1 MRVLL
6 IDKNASSSIALKDL
20 VNRLGLICDH
30 HDGLPEML
38 SKKPNA
44 YSAIVINTEDAEKQ
58 CQLIRERLIRTPIM
72 ILSSRKGTKDV
83 VRGLESGADD
93 YVGKPFEVNEF
104 AARVRALVRRDQFV
118 KMAILKIG
126 DLVIDTQALT
136 VKRAGKEIKLT
147 DREFTLLVELATN
160 HSQVVTRDTIRSK
173 VWGDEYSTSNT
184 IDVHIR
190 HLRRKIDEGYDLKMI
205 HTIFGRGYMLKAS
218 SYQSSADTLAT
229 RSAL

>member
-6 IDKNASSSIALKDL
+6 IDKNSSSSAALKDL
-20 VNRLGLICDH
+20 VNRLGLICDQ
-30 HDGLPEML
+30 HDDLPEVL
-38 SKKPNA
+38 TSKPNA
-44 YSAIVINTEDAEKQ
+44 YSAIVINTDNPEMH
-58 CQLIRERLIRTPIM
+58 CQKLRERLIRTPIM
-72 ILSSRKGTKDV
+72 ILSSNKASKDV

-104 AARVRALVRRDQFV
+104 AARVRALVRRDQFL
-118 KMAILKIG
+118 KMAILKVG

-136 VKRAGKEIKLT
+136 VKRTGKEIKLT
-147 DREFTLLVELATN
+147 DREFSLLVELATN

-190 HLRRKIDEGYDLKMI
+190 HLRRKIDDGHDQKMI
-205 HTIFGRGYMLKAS
+205 HTIFGRGYMLKTG
-218 SYQSSADTLAT
+218 D
-229 RSAL
+229 R

>member
-6 IDKNASSSIALKDL
+6 IDKNATSSTALKDL
-20 VNRLGLICDH
+20 VNRLGLICDQ
-30 HDGLPEML
+30 HDDMPETL
-38 SKKPNA
+38 ARKPNA

-58 CQLIRERLIRTPIM
+58 CMRIRERLIRTPIM
-72 ILSSRKGTKDV
+72 ILSARRTTKDV
-83 VRGLESGADD
+83 VRGLECGADD

-118 KMAILKIG
+118 KMAILKVG
-126 DLVIDTQALT
+126 DLIIDTQALT
-136 VKRAGKEIKLT
+136 VKRSGIEIKLT
-147 DREFTLLVELATN
+147 DREFSLLVELATN
-160 HSQVVTRDTIRSK
+160 HGQVVTRDTIRSK

-190 HLRRKIDEGYDLKMI
+190 HLRRKIDDGQSTKMI

-218 SYQSSADTLAT
+218 EYHSSVAVQERQA
-229 RSAL
+229 AI